1 MRLATLTRRQDFI
14 AAAKDTKSRKWVT
27 PTVIVQC
34 MVDPALG
41 DQRFETNQNPTKRVQ
56 EQVIRVG
63 YTATKRLGNAVVR
76 NRIRRR
82 LKAAAE
88 VLLPRLGK
96 QGFAY
101 VLIGRAYNQKSGQ
114 NLTKTVAKH
123 GTKDC
128 AFQCLLDDLETAL
141 VKLHAPHRNNQPKN
155 DDRSQKHA
163 EKQVRDTSNSTGANE
178 PRTKSSTNK

>member
-14 AAAKDTKSRKWVT
+14 AAAKDKKSRKWVT

-34 MVDPALG
+34 MVDSAIG
-41 DQRFETNQNPTKRVQ
+41 DQNLETAQNPTKSAQ
-56 EQVIRVG
+56 ESVIRVG
-63 YTATKRLGNAVVR
+63 YTATKRLGNAVIR

-88 VLLPRLGK
+88 ALLPRLGK

-101 VLIGRAYNQKSGQ
+101 VLIGRAYSQKSGEY
-114 NLTKTVAKH
+114 LTKAATKQ

-141 VKLHAPHRNNQPKN
+141 VKLHAPHRNNHRKN
-155 DDRSQKHA
+155 DNRSQKHA
-163 EKQVRDTSNSTGANE
+163 EKQVRNTSNSTGANE
-178 PRTKSSTNK
+178 PRTKSSANK